1 MTRVKPSRSPV
12 DKRIVAGLIVVCL
25 LLAGLLVAVYVDLK
39 ADIASLESE
48 NSKLSSEFS
57 QLPNLSSTV
66 ESEIS
71 RLESLERQS
80 YINQTGNLTAVQI
93 YNQTVPSVVLI
104 DNQPKGGGSTIEG
117 TGFVYDTQGDII
129 TNNHVV
135 ENAATVTVT
144 FFDGSSQTAQVRGT
158 DVYSDLAVIRVQS
171 LPAQAAPLGPRI
183 RNSTSLMVGE
193 PVYAIGN
200 PFGLT
205 SSMTSGI
212 VSQVGRVLSLS
223 SLGVPAPEGNYEIVD
238 VVQFDAS
245 INPGNS
251 GGPLLDGAGDVI
263 GVTFAIET
271 GNTGVN
277 AFIGIAY
284 AVPSIFLLRVI
295 PALNSTGHYY
305 HPYVGI
311 EYSSN
316 FTDGLHISA
325 IVAGGPADK
334 AGLRVGDI
342 IKQVDNVQ
350 VKRGDD
356 LVIYLERYKSPSDT
370 INLKID
376 RNTSI
381 IEKTL
386 TLGSR
391 PS

>member
-1 MTRVKPSRSPV
+1 MKPPRPPA
-12 DKRIVAGLIVVCL
+12 DTRIVAALIVVCV
-25 LLAGLLVAVYVDLK
+25 LLAGIVAAVYVDLK
-39 ADIASLESE
+39 ADIDSLKSE
-48 NSKLSSEFS
+48 NSNLSSEVN
-57 QLPNLSSTV
+57 QLSNLPSDV
-66 ESEIS
+66 NSEIS
-71 RLESLERQS
+71 RLESLIQQS
-80 YINQTGNLTAVQI
+80 YLNQIKNLTAIQI
-93 YNQTVPSVVLI
+93 YNQTAASVVLI

-117 TGFVYDTQGDII
+117 TGFVYDTHGDII
-129 TNNHVV
+129 TNNHVI

-144 FFDGSSQTAQVRGT
+144 FFDGSSETAQIRGT
-158 DVYSDLAVIRVQS
+158 DVYSDLALIRVNT
-171 LPAQAAPLGPRI
+171 LPPEVVPLGLRI

-223 SLGVPAPEGNYEIVD
+223 SLGVPPPEGNYEIVD
-238 VVQFDAS
+238 VIQFDAS

-251 GGPLLDGAGDVI
+251 GGPLLDGAGNVI
-263 GVTFAIET
+263 GVCFAIET

-311 EYSSN
+311 EYNSN
-316 FTDGLHISA
+316 YTGGLDISA

-334 AGLRVGDI
+334 AGLRVGDV

-350 VKRGDD
+350 VKSGDD
-356 LVIYLERYKSPSDT
+356 LVIYLERYKSPGDT

-376 RNTSI
+376 RNGSM

-386 TLGSR
+386 TLGTR